1 MTFPQPVAPP
11 GWRAPGHG
19 HPTQGP
25 LRWARGAVV
34 GLSATCLAYGGH
46 VAAGGVA
53 PSAGPLALTCL
64 VAVLVAI
71 ALSSSRWTL
80 APLLSMLLG
89 AQVVL
94 HVAFAAPVP
103 SAVFGGSMAHGRMGL
118 PMGADLSAGS
128 SVTGMTGM
136 TGTTM
141 SGHHGWLM
149 VASHVLAAVL
159 SALLLRR
166 GEEWSWRLLD
176 LVIGPIRGAFAL
188 QLRRLPSPPRRV
200 PAPTSAVPV
209 AVSRLLRDVQSRRG
223 PPQAYAG

>member
-1 MTFPQPVAPP
+1 M
-11 GWRAPGHG
+11 
-19 HPTQGP
+19 
-25 LRWARGAVV
+25 
-34 GLSATCLAYGGH
+34 
-46 VAAGGVA
+46 AAGGVA
-53 PSAGPLALTCL
+53 PSAGPLVLTCL

-80 APLLSMLLG
+80 TPLLLMLLG
-89 AQVVL
+89 AQFFL

-103 SAVFGGSMAHGRMGL
+103 SAVFGGSMAHGQMGSA
-118 PMGADLSAGS
+118 MGADLPAGPS
-128 SVTGMTGM
+128 MTAMTGMTGM
-136 TGTTM
+136 TG

-149 VASHVLAAVL
+149 VGTHVLAAVV

-188 QLRRLPSPPRRV
+188 QLRRLPSPPRRS

-209 AVSRLLRDVQSRRG
+209 ACSRLLRDVQSRRG
-223 PPQAYAG
+223 PPLAYAG